1 MVLLISKEPQK
12 HSVPESIS
20 TTMQT
25 VFLYLLHI
33 LENAE
38 REPEQALKQM
48 LKSKNNTEHKDL
60 VLQIG
65 AGSAKH

>member
-1 MVLLISKEPQK
+1 
-12 HSVPESIS
+12 
-20 TTMQT
+20 MQT

-33 LENAE
+33 LEDAE